1 MTQVFPDT
9 PPETERVLFAML
21 RETPPWRKLEMVA
34 QLNQAGRELA
44 LVGLQTRHPDAT
56 PDELRR
62 HLADVL
68 LGNELAT
75 RVYGPVSKVDRSHAA

>member
-21 RETPPWRKLEMVA
+21 RETPPWQKLEMVA

-44 LVGLQTRHPDAT
+44 LAGLQTRYPTAT
-56 PDELRR
+56 QNELHRR
-62 HLADVL
+62 LAAIL
-68 LGNELAT
+68 LGDDLAV
-75 RVYGPVSKVDRSHAA
+75 RVYGPLSETDKAYVV